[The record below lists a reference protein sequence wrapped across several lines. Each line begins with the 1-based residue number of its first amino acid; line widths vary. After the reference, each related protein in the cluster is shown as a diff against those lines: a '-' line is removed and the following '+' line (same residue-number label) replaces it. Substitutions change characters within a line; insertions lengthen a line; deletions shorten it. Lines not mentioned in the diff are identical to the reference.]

1 MSAIL
6 AFFAPFAFFAP
17 GPIQLVIVLVVVVL
31 LFGNRIPSVMRS
43 LGLGITEFKKGI
55 KGELPDSDD
64 SNEIIEDKQDKQ

>member
-1 MSAIL
+1 
-6 AFFAPFAFFAP
+6 
-17 GPIQLVIVLVVVVL
+17 VL

-64 SNEIIEDKQDKQ
+64 SNEKIEDMQDEQ